1 MHHAQRCGLN
11 HEKVLY
17 TAKKKKK
24 KKKKKKTTLRLL
36 SYIYLIISIKNTYFA
51 SSVIKLLENALFIAG
66 VLKPL
71 NKNALT

>member
-1 MHHAQRCGLN
+1 MHHAQRCGVN
-11 HEKVLY
+11 HKEVLY
-17 TAKKKKK
+17 TAKKRKKK
-24 KKKKKKTTLRLL
+24 SLRLL